1 MSSCYK
7 ATMEKASKQDYS
19 LTCLQCSKSFLS
31 FSSRRRHG
39 REKHEG
45 KMFSCDVCK
54 KDMVPSSKHYHLK
67 NCQVKS
73 PHVVAQ
79 KQCDSCGKFFWRID
93 RHSCTAT
100 KVIFSKVSKWWIVK
114 ESTKKVFP
122 KEQCKKISN
131 LVAGV
136 A

>member
-1 MSSCYK
+1 
-7 ATMEKASKQDYS
+7 MEKASKQDYS

-31 FSSRRRHG
+31 FSSRRRHE

-79 KQCDSCGKFFWRID
+79 KQCDSCGNFFHVLTGIPVLQQRLYFLKFQNG
-93 RHSCTAT
+93 
-100 KVIFSKVSKWWIVK
+100 
-114 ESTKKVFP
+114 E
-122 KEQCKKISN
+122 
-131 LVAGV
+131 
-136 A
+136 